1 MRQSRLSAK
10 LLCRIALFLGVYCL
24 AAPAWPKYSD
34 EDLKA
39 VYLYRFA
46 SLADWQSTPLAQQKT
61 RYCGEFNSVIA
72 ERLKAIVET
81 QPEAA
86 TFSYLEEVDP
96 QESCHLVFVESNPQT
111 VLPTLQ
117 LRYPHALLVG
127 NGEKFVRLGGM
138 IAFIKVNNRIL
149 PLISRKHVEPSQIR
163 LRAQLLSIAQLFE
176 EPTQ

>member
-10 LLCRIALFLGVYCL
+10 LLCRVALFWGVYCL

-72 ERLKAIVET
+72 ER
-81 QPEAA
+81 
-86 TFSYLEEVDP
+86 
-96 QESCHLVFVESNPQT
+96 
-111 VLPTLQ
+111 
-117 LRYPHALLVG
+117 
-127 NGEKFVRLGGM
+127 
-138 IAFIKVNNRIL
+138 
-149 PLISRKHVEPSQIR
+149 
-163 LRAQLLSIAQLFE
+163 
-176 EPTQ
+176 